1 MDAWGLLEEGAW
13 TSSTVELVASDLHVQ
28 PVLFSGTSRDPS
40 PWWVGEQSRAA
51 RGLTSLAKLTGPVG
65 DTLPNQDQLD
75 LPENQDLGSNQLV
88 RGLALV

>member
-1 MDAWGLLEEGAW
+1 MDAWGLLEGGAW
-13 TSSTVELVASDLHVQ
+13 TSSTVELVPFERHIQ
-28 PVLFSGTSRDPS
+28 PILFSGTSHDPG
-40 PWWVGEQSRAA
+40 PWRMGEQSRAA
-51 RGLTSLAKLTGPVG
+51 HGPTSLTKLTGPVG